1 MAVQQGVRFLEPD
14 LLRKLDPLS
23 LANRRRLRADGKGE
37 RRSTRRGASIEFMDY
52 RQYSPGDDLRQV
64 DWNAYG
70 RLGSLHVKL
79 FEEEEVLAVHL
90 LIDVSRSMDWGAPNK
105 LELARKLAGALGYV
119 TLGGYDRVEA
129 ATIGADRSARVGPL
143 QGTGGI
149 APLFRFL
156 ERVEAAP
163 RAADGL
169 SAALRS
175 YALQRRVGGMAI
187 VISDLLSPDGCEDGI
202 RALLQRRFEVA
213 ILHVLAPEEIS
224 PILGGDVRLVDRE
237 SGANVD
243 ITLNQRAL
251 DLYHRRFDAWAGG
264 IEILCR
270 KHGVLYQRISTATSL
285 EDVLFRDLRARGLLA

>member
-1 MAVQQGVRFLEPD
+1 MAAQPAIRLLDPD

-37 RRSTRRGASIEFMDY
+37 RRSLRRGTSIEFMDY

-90 LIDVSRSMDWGAPNK
+90 LVDASRSMDWGSPNK
-105 LELARKLAGALGYV
+105 LELARKVAGALGYV
-119 TLGGYDRVEA
+119 TLGGFDRVEA
-129 ATIGADRSARVGPL
+129 AAVGPGGSTRVGPL
-143 QGTGGI
+143 HGNGGI
-149 APLFRFL
+149 ATLFRFL
-156 ERVEAAP
+156 GRVEATPGAG
-163 RAADGL
+163 AGL

-175 YALQRRVGGMAI
+175 YALQRRNGGMAI

-202 RALLQRRFEVA
+202 RALLQRRFEVT
-213 ILHVLAPEEIS
+213 ILHVLAPDEIAPS
-224 PILGGDVRLVDRE
+224 LGGDVRLVDRE
-237 SGANVD
+237 TGANVD

-251 DLYHRRFDAWAGG
+251 ELYRRRFEAWVGG
-264 IEILCR
+264 IESLCR
-270 KHGVLYQRISTATSL
+270 RHGVLYQRISTATPL